1 MKTLGGVLETGVA
14 RRTRRP
20 YLQAGSERALRY
32 YQGIVHNVRLRAV
45 GLPPLLFDAGLALF
59 LGAVGAAQLVSQRV
73 PFETR
78 EHRPPDFREPPP
90 IGGGGGG
97 GPVEN
102 GAGGFAPPADAMA
115 YGLLGLCAASLLLRT
130 KQPLLSLAGVTAFG
144 AAYLERGQPVFAV
157 QLIVLVAVYSAVA
170 DSTLPRG
177 VPILLSLISGA
188 ILGGAIWLSDQPLTT
203 AQWAMDAAWIC
214 AAIFLG
220 DSVRSRRAIAAQ
232 LEKNREDEA
241 RRRVSEERL
250 QIARELHDVVGHNI
264 SLISVQAGAGSHV
277 LYKDPEQA
285 RETFDNIRNASH
297 ETLQE
302 LRSLV
307 GVLRETD
314 NPDGD
319 RLPTVGL
326 DALDQLIK
334 GFSDAGQDVRLNVT
348 GRKRHLAG
356 IVDLAAYRILQE
368 ALTNTVRHAPK
379 ARVNV
384 TVNYGDDSVSIDV
397 TNDRG
402 DESPHETGGGHGL
415 VGMRERAIAIGGRLD
430 AGPESGGGFHVR
442 AVLPLTGGAAP

>member
-1 MKTLGGVLETGVA
+1 MKNLGGVLETGAA
-14 RRTRRP
+14 RRTRDPEQPPTGIGRT
-20 YLQAGSERALRY
+20 LRY
-32 YQGIVHNVRLRAV
+32 YQHIVYNLRLRAIS
-45 GLPPLLFDAGLALF
+45 LPPLLFDAGLALF
-59 LGAVGAAQLVSQRV
+59 LGVVGAAQLVSQRV

-78 EHRPPDFREPPP
+78 EHRPPGVRPELPPN
-90 IGGGGGG
+90 GS

-102 GAGGFAPPADAMA
+102 ASGGFAPPADTMA

-177 VPILLSLISGA
+177 VPILLSLLSGA
-188 ILGGAIWLSDQPLTT
+188 VLGGAIWMSDQPLTA

-241 RRRVSEERL
+241 QRRVSEERL

-285 RETFDNIRNASH
+285 KETFDNIRNASH

-307 GVLRETD
+307 GVLREPD
-314 NPDGD
+314 NNQEGE
-319 RLPTVGL
+319 RVPTVGL
-326 DALDQLIK
+326 DALEQLVK
-334 GFSDAGQDVRLNVT
+334 GFSDAGQNVRLNVT
-348 GRKRHLAG
+348 GRKRHLTG

-379 ARVNV
+379 ATVNV

-402 DESPHETGGGHGL
+402 DGSAPHESGGGHGL

-430 AGPESGGGFHVR
+430 AGPETGGGFHVR
-442 AVLPLTGGAAP
+442 AVLPLAGGVAP

>member
-1 MKTLGGVLETGVA
+1 MKNLGGVLETGVA

-20 YLQAGSERALRY
+20 YLQTGIERALRY
-32 YQGIVHNVRLRAV
+32 YQHIVNNVRLRAV
-45 GLPPLLFDAGLALF
+45 SLPPLLFDAGLALF

-78 EHRPPDFREPPP
+78 EHRPPGVRPEPPP
-90 IGGGGGG
+90 SGT

-102 GAGGFAPPADAMA
+102 AAGGFAPPADTMA

-177 VPILLSLISGA
+177 VPILLSLLSGA
-188 ILGGAIWLSDQPLTT
+188 ILGGAIWMSDQPLTA

-232 LEKNREDEA
+232 LEQNREDEA
-241 RRRVSEERL
+241 QRRVSEERL

-277 LYKDPEQA
+277 LYKDPQQA
-285 RETFDNIRNASH
+285 KETFDNIRNASH

-314 NPDGD
+314 NQDGD
-319 RLPTVGL
+319 HVPTVGL

-334 GFSDAGQDVRLNVT
+334 GFNDAGQDVRLNVT

-368 ALTNTVRHAPK
+368 ALTNTVRHAPR
-379 ARVNV
+379 ATVNV

-397 TNDRG
+397 INNRG
-402 DESPHETGGGHGL
+402 DESAPHESGGGHGL

-430 AGPESGGGFHVR
+430 AGPEAGGGFHVR
-442 AVLPLTGGAAP
+442 AVLPLAGGAAP